1 MTTKLPVVCVSSLVP
16 RLAAVVRQLLPAAEI
31 LEATPGEDGK
41 SRIPANTEIL
51 FGDTPTIITCIKDGH
66 INLQWAQSTW
76 AGVEAL
82 FRAFPTPPKGVSI
95 TRMGDGF
102 GRLMA
107 EYVVCNILSREL
119 SIVKFSQQQ
128 QNNMWDK
135 SPAEDRRMLTSITL
149 GVLGVGSI
157 STEIARLSRAVGM
170 TVWGLCRANKQS
182 RPEFNRLTTVGNLSE
197 FLAGCDYICNVL
209 PSTTETQD
217 LLSGDALSCC
227 KSKSPVFINVGRGG
241 IISEESLLAALE
253 NGWLRGAVL
262 DVFKEE
268 PLPVNSPLWSHP
280 KVTVTPH
287 ISGPSV
293 AENIAEVFVR
303 NYEKY
308 VNNQSLD
315 HVVNWEKGY

>member
-1 MTTKLPVVCVSSLVP
+1 
-16 RLAAVVRQLLPAAEI
+16 
-31 LEATPGEDGK
+31 
-41 SRIPANTEIL
+41 
-51 FGDTPTIITCIKDGH
+51 
-66 INLQWAQSTW
+66 
-76 AGVEAL
+76 
-82 FRAFPTPPKGVSI
+82 
-95 TRMGDGF
+95 MGDGF

-107 EYVVCNILSREL
+107 EYVVGNILSREL

-157 STEIARLSRAVGM
+157 SSEIARLSRAVGM
-170 TVWGLCRANKQS
+170 TVWGLCRANKQF

-217 LLSGDALSCC
+217 LLSGDALSSC

-253 NGWLRGAVL
+253 KGCLRGAVL

-280 KVTVTPH
+280 KVTVSPH